1 MGAYMCSLNTILQL
15 YCECVS
21 LIKTLPLRDTSINLI
36 SKLDKCIFLLDA
48 LLNWKACTILRSS
61 GTKRL
66 IFSCGNIVDPILS
79 FHSQKSLQSDK
90 IKEGYSNMQKYTELN
105 TLN

>member
-1 MGAYMCSLNTILQL
+1 MCSLNTILQL

-36 SKLDKCIFLLDA
+36 SKLDKYIFP
-48 LLNWKACTILRSS
+48 TVYRSCFAELES
-61 GTKRL
+61 VYDSTFIGYQASV
-66 IFSCGNIVDPILS
+66 FSCGNIVDPILS

>member
-1 MGAYMCSLNTILQL
+1 MCSLNTILQL

-36 SKLDKCIFLLDA
+36 SKLDKYISSY
-48 LLNWKACTILRSS
+48 RSCFAELES
-61 GTKRL
+61 VYDSTFIGYQASV
-66 IFSCGNIVDPILS
+66 FSCGNIVDPILS

-90 IKEGYSNMQKYTELN
+90 IKEGYSSMQKYTELY